1 MTDKKAAVNDVE
13 LSESVAG
20 SGVPLRRWSTTRV
33 ELWAFYVYYVVSG
46 GFLFAVGFG
55 FLDLTQN

>member
-1 MTDKKAAVNDVE
+1 MTDKKEAVDDVE

-20 SGVPLRRWSTTRV
+20 TSGVPRRLSTTRV

-46 GFLFAVGFG
+46 DFLFAVGFG
-55 FLDLTQN
+55 FLDLRQN